1 VSKKRTIS
9 LLFVVLMLAFVVG
22 MSFALGSPSLAAL
35 GTADA
40 TSPQALVGSGFTY
53 QGRLTD
59 GDGNPIS
66 DTCGLDFTLWDAES
80 GGSMTGHQI
89 VTDVAVDGGYLTVLL
104 NGGGEF
110 GERPFDGQAR
120 WLKIAV
126 KCSGDAD
133 WHILPGRQLLSATPY
148 ALSLQP
154 GALISGTIDG
164 RNALSVVNY
173 GTGNAL
179 GGYSHD
185 ADGVH
190 GQSVYGAGVSAFSFD
205 SVAFYG
211 ESRNNTAG
219 FFTSTHGFGV
229 GANTF
234 SDDPE
239 VAAVEATNQGAG
251 PGVVGFSSDV
261 TGVYGHS
268 VNGHGVEGVSVNEV
282 GVYGESMNTAGFF
295 TSTQGFGVGVNTFSD
310 DPEVAAVEATNHGA
324 GPGVVGFSNEDT
336 GVYGYSVNGHGVEG
350 VSVNE
355 VAVYGQSENTAGYF
369 TSTLS
374 VGVHGSTTSDNP
386 DDAAVEGVNLGTGPG
401 VVGFSSDNTGVYGHS
416 TNGHGVEG
424 VSVNE
429 VGVYGQSMN
438 TAGYFTSTLSVGV
451 HGSTTSDNPDHAAV
465 EGVNLGAGPGVAG
478 YGSDGLGGYFANQ
491 AGGIVLYAAGDVA
504 QDATS
509 AGLVKAAVFIGCTNL
524 KANSYRAFNTVSGVV
539 IIGPTG
545 NAGECWLDFSFDL
558 SARFWTAMAYDDT
571 NAATVSCTLDPGD
584 NEVLLCKRW
593 DSAGNPLSGDIM
605 VLVY

>member
-282 GVYGESMNTAGFF
+282 GVYG
-295 TSTQGFGVGVNTFSD
+295 
-310 DPEVAAVEATNHGA
+310 
-324 GPGVVGFSNEDT
+324 
-336 GVYGYSVNGHGVEG
+336 
-350 VSVNE
+350 
-355 VAVYGQSENTAGYF
+355 
-369 TSTLS
+369 
-374 VGVHGSTTSDNP
+374 
-386 DDAAVEGVNLGTGPG
+386 
-401 VVGFSSDNTGVYGHS
+401 
-416 TNGHGVEG
+416 
-424 VSVNE
+424 
-429 VGVYGQSMN
+429 QSMN